1 MHKFFNGLWLVIT
14 LPYRAIVSFI
24 RVIRSWFA
32 APIQRVRSFLY
43 EEEEDVPIPDA
54 FAKVVQNPQGV
65 LYHLN
70 ILRHHL
76 FRAIAA
82 IATTTALSF
91 FFINQIL
98 SFLASPLEGGLASLT
113 AIDVT
118 ENVGTVMRV
127 ALLFGFA
134 LAFPYVVLEIWLFIA
149 PGVSPKT
156 RLRGLAAIPIAVALF
171 LLGMTFTYYVMLPV
185 ALPFLFN
192 FMGLNTVPRPSSYFN
207 FVTGIMFWI
216 GIAFEFPMV
225 AYVLAELG
233 ILIQKHWRSMAIGD
247 CPHRFHLCF
256 AITDCRSSEYGDRNG
271 ANDSPLYT
279 KHRLDQVRSTWKTK
293 NTRGVNPSDGHLP
306 FHVRACAMENN
317 KCHYLPELVGIYIN

>member
-1 MHKFFNGLWLVIT
+1 MRKIFHAIWLVIT
-14 LPYRAIVSFI
+14 FPFRAIAGIFHAFRNWLKALINRI
-24 RVIRSWFA
+24 RA
-32 APIQRVRSFLY
+32 FLY
-43 EEEEDVPIPDA
+43 EEEEDAPLPDA

-70 ILRHHL
+70 VLRQHL

-82 IATTTALSF
+82 IALTTIISF

-98 SFLASPLEGGLASLT
+98 TFLASPLEGGLQTLT

-127 ALLFGFA
+127 ALLSGFA

-149 PGVSPKT
+149 PGVGPKT
-156 RLRGLAAIPIAVALF
+156 RIRGLAAIPIAIALF
-171 LLGMTFTYYVMLPV
+171 LLGMAFTYYAMLPV

-216 GIAFEFPMV
+216 GVAFEFPMV
-225 AYVLAELG
+225 AYILAELG
-233 ILIQKHWRSMAIGD
+233 ILDSKTLASQWRLAIV
-247 CPHRFHLCF
+247 LIAIIAA
-256 AITDCRSSEYGDRNG
+256 AITPTVDPVNMSIVMG
-271 ANDSPLYT
+271 PMIILYILSIGLT
-279 KHRLDQVRSTWKTK
+279 KIARREKDKPIVK
-293 NTRGVNPSDGHLP
+293 
-306 FHVRACAMENN
+306 
-317 KCHYLPELVGIYIN
+317 

>member
-1 MHKFFNGLWLVIT
+1 MHKFFNALWLVIT
-14 LPYRAIVSFI
+14 LPYRAIVSFT
-24 RVIRSWFA
+24 RVIRTWFA
-32 APIQRVRSFLY
+32 AIIQRVRSFLY
-43 EEEEDVPIPDA
+43 DEEEDVPIPDA

-70 ILRHHL
+70 ILRRHL

-82 IATTTALSF
+82 IATTTAFSF

-156 RLRGLAAIPIAVALF
+156 RLRGLAAIPIAAALF

-233 ILIQKHWRSMAIGD
+233 ILDSKTLAAQWRLAIVLIAVIAAAITPTIDPVNMAIVMG
-247 CPHRFHLCF
+247 PMILLYILSIGLTKF
-256 AITDCRSSEYGDRNG
+256 ARRG
-271 ANDSPLYT
+271 
-279 KHRLDQVRSTWKTK
+279 KQKT
-293 NTRGVNPSDGHLP
+293 
-306 FHVRACAMENN
+306 AAE
-317 KCHYLPELVGIYIN
+317 

>member
-1 MHKFFNGLWLVIT
+1 MRKILRTLWLVIT
-14 LPYRAIVSFI
+14 FPFRAIVRFFRAI
-24 RVIRSWFA
+24 RNGLATITRR
-32 APIQRVRSFLY
+32 IHSFLY
-43 EEEEDVPIPDA
+43 DEEEDVPIPDA

-82 IATTTALSF
+82 IAIATALSF
-91 FFINQIL
+91 FFINRIL
-98 SFLASPLEGGLASLT
+98 TFLASPMPGGLEALT

-127 ALLFGFA
+127 ALLAGFA
-134 LAFPYVVLEIWLFIA
+134 LALPYVVLELWLFVA
-149 PGVSPKT
+149 PGVSSKT

-171 LLGMTFTYYVMLPV
+171 LLGMAFTYYAMLPT

-216 GIAFEFPMV
+216 GLAFEFPMV

-233 ILIQKHWRSMAIGD
+233 ILNSKTLASQWRLAIVIIAVISA
-247 CPHRFHLCF
+247 
-256 AITDCRSSEYGDRNG
+256 AITPTVDPVNMSIVMG
-271 ANDSPLYT
+271 PMIILYILSIGLT
-279 KHRLDQVRSTWKTK
+279 KIAR
-293 NTRGVNPSDGHLP
+293 RGKEIP
-306 FHVRACAMENN
+306 AAE
-317 KCHYLPELVGIYIN
+317 